1 TAVILV
7 GFAFIL
13 PSATDLALG
22 VNIGVAAIAA
32 VGLTLTIGGAGQ
44 LALGQAGF
52 MAIGAYGTA
61 YLMLDREMA
70 FLPALA
76 LGVALAVVIGVLVG
90 YVALRLRG
98 HYLAMATLAVG
109 TAIHG
114 FLMRPGPLGGV
125 NGYAPIPFPEI
136 FGYRFTDPRDQYLL
150 VAAVLI
156 LVLLGSRWLLSARMG
171 RELAA
176 LRDDEVAAQSV
187 GVNITA
193 RKVQI
198 FAISAGIGA
207 LAVGVNITAS
217 WVQIIAI
224 SAGIGAL
231 ACGVNASLQTAI
243 DPPLFSAAIS
253 IQLFVMVIL
262 GGLGSIYGAVAGAA
276 LVTWLISVV
285 PGRGSWALTVLGI
298 IVIVFMATLPDG
310 FAGIQRIGRNLLA
323 RLTRRGPGSGAA
335 LTEVS
340 K

>member
-1 TAVILV
+1 MPDKAFALRAGRHLGPTLLTAVILV

-22 VNIGVAAIAA
+22 VNIGVAAIAE

-207 LAVGVNITAS
+207 LAG
-217 WVQIIAI
+217 
-224 SAGIGAL
+224 
-231 ACGVNASLQTAI
+231 GVNAPLQTAI
-243 DPPLFSAAIS
+243 DPSLFSAAIS

>member
-1 TAVILV
+1 MPDKAFALRAGRHLGPTLLTAVILV
-7 GFAFIL
+7 AFAFIL

-207 LAVGVNITAS
+207 LAG
-217 WVQIIAI
+217 
-224 SAGIGAL
+224 
-231 ACGVNASLQTAI
+231 GVNAPLQTAI
-243 DPPLFSAAIS
+243 DPSLFSAAIS